1 MKFFLVQTLFANII
15 EQGGFIYEGGGD
27 CFLARFQVELIFKN
41 EKLFQERID
50 GKRLMRDILKI
61 NLKIIYTEN

>member
-15 EQGGFIYEGGGD
+15 EQGGFIYKGGGD

>member
-1 MKFFLVQTLFANII
+1 MKFFLVQTLFAKFI
-15 EQGGFIYEGGGD
+15 EQGFIYEGGGD

-50 GKRLMRDILKI
+50 GKRLVRYILKI